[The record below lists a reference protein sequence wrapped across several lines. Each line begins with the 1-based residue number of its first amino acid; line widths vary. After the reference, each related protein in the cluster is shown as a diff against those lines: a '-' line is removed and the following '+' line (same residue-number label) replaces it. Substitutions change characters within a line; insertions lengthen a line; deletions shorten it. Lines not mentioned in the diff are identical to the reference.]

1 MHYERLSANDTAF
14 LRIETPDEP
23 QHVGSLAI
31 FEGPPLR
38 DLTGRVRICLLY
50 TSDAADDLA

>member
-23 QHVGSLAI
+23 QHVASLAI
-31 FEGPPLR
+31 
-38 DLTGRVRICLLY
+38 
-50 TSDAADDLA
+50 